1 MKKKQQVETC
11 CFWSSYENTGVQIH
25 VLLGDSYLF
34 TWSFLHGLVNLFS
47 LFTDPTDCFAA
58 EGVKNARKG
67 GGFKEAG

>member
-1 MKKKQQVETC
+1 MLFLVELRKYWRTNS
-11 CFWSSYENTGVQIH
+11 CFAWRFIRFHMVVPPWLI
-25 VLLGDSYLF
+25 
-34 TWSFLHGLVNLFS
+34 VNLFS